1 VTLAVVRDLRELR
14 EPSSVDEVAAFETS
28 PATKREAAM
37 QRRKVLMAA
46 VAALL
51 PVSLAIAG
59 SASRADAATDSS
71 ITGKVLPAASPGT
84 QVWVRLFGPGGENGG
99 AASVAASPNGKT
111 AYVTG
116 YFTAA
121 GGTEEYATIA
131 YTTVTGSRVWSKAY
145 TGPGAID
152 GIPNRAVSVAV
163 SPNGKTVYVTGES
176 GSAATGDWTSYA
188 TVAYSAATGAQLWA
202 KRYGVPGDYASAP
215 VKVAV
220 SPNGKMVY
228 VTGDS
233 DNSFTAGGGADY
245 ATVAYNAA
253 TGAQV
258 WVRRFNGGLTYGGA
272 ASMAVNPNGSTVYVT
287 GNTGTGGGSGTAY
300 ATIAYNAATGAQR
313 WIKRYS
319 GGEFGDGGAAVAVSP
334 NGKTVIVT
342 GSVDAGGTTAY
353 ATIAYNAVTGAQV
366 WARRYGTPG
375 TDYAR
380 AVAVSPNGKTVLVTG
395 MISGVAGTDGAQEYA
410 TIAYNAATG
419 AQVWVRAYDGDEF
432 GGNGDQAYA
441 VAVSPD
447 GKTVYVTGTTF
458 AAEHATTIAYS
469 TAVGTPLWVR
479 SHDDGGT
486 VSVAVS
492 PVTGTVLVTGF
503 GNNYSTYLTIAYQG

>member
-1 VTLAVVRDLRELR
+1 
-14 EPSSVDEVAAFETS
+14 
-28 PATKREAAM
+28 M

-46 VAALL
+46 ATVLL
-51 PVSLAIAG
+51 PVSLAITG
-59 SASRADAATDSS
+59 SASLADAATDSPV
-71 ITGKVLPAASPGT
+71 TAKVLPAASPGT
-84 QVWVRLFGPGGENGG
+84 QVWVRLFGPNGNGG
-99 AASVAASPNGKT
+99 AASVAASPKGKT

-121 GGTEEYATIA
+121 GGTEEYATVA
-131 YTTVTGSRVWSKAY
+131 YSTVTGSRLWSKAY
-145 TGPGAID
+145 TGPGALD

-176 GSAATGDWTSYA
+176 GSATYGDFTSYA

-215 VKVAV
+215 VTMAV

-233 DNSFTAGGGADY
+233 DNTFAAGGGADY

-253 TGAQV
+253 TGAQM
-258 WVRRFNGGLTYGGA
+258 WVQRFNAGLTYGGA
-272 ASMAVNPNGSTVYVT
+272 GAMAVNPNGSTVYVT
-287 GNTGTGGGSGTAY
+287 GNIVTGGNNRRAY
-300 ATIAYNAATGAQR
+300 ATIAYSAVTGAPR
-313 WIKRYS
+313 WIKHY
-319 GGEFGDGGAAVAVSP
+319 GEYGDGGAAVAVSP

-342 GSVDAGGTTAY
+342 GSVDAGATSEY
-353 ATIAYNAVTGAQV
+353 ATVDYSAVSGAQV

-380 AVAVSPNGKTVLVTG
+380 AVAVSPNGKTVIVTG

-410 TIAYNAATG
+410 TIAYSTATG
-419 AQVWVRAYDGDEF
+419 AQVWVRAYRGDEF

-447 GKTVYVTGTTF
+447 GRTVYVTGTTF

-469 TAVGTPLWVR
+469 TAAGTPLWVQ
-479 SHDDGGT
+479 SYNGGGT

-492 PVTGTVLVTGF
+492 PVTGTVLVTGYD
-503 GNNYSTYLTIAYQG
+503 NSSSTYLTIAYQGSP

>member
-1 VTLAVVRDLRELR
+1 
-14 EPSSVDEVAAFETS
+14 
-28 PATKREAAM
+28 M

-59 SASRADAATDSS
+59 SASPADAANDSPV
-71 ITGKVLPAASPGT
+71 TGKVLLAASPGT
-84 QVWVRLFGPGGENGG
+84 QVWVRLFGPGGNGG

-116 YFTAA
+116 YLTAA
-121 GGTEEYATIA
+121 GGTVEYATVA
-131 YTTVTGSRVWSKAY
+131 YSIVTGSLLWSKAY

-176 GSAATGDWTSYA
+176 GSATYGDFTSYA

-215 VKVAV
+215 VTMAV
-220 SPNGKMVY
+220 SPDGRMVY

-233 DNSFTAGGGADY
+233 DNTYAAGGGADY

-253 TGAQV
+253 TGAQM
-258 WVRRFNGGLTYGGA
+258 WVRRFNAKLTYGGA
-272 ASMAVNPNGSTVYVT
+272 AAMAVNPNGSTVYVT
-287 GNTGTGGGSGTAY
+287 GNSWMGGGSGKAY
-300 ATIAYNAATGAQR
+300 ATIAYSAVTGAQR
-313 WIKRYS
+313 WIKQYS
-319 GGEFGDGGAAVAVSP
+319 GGQYGVGGAAIAVSP
-334 NGKTVIVT
+334 NGKTVVVT
-342 GSVDAGGTTAY
+342 GSVDAGGTTEY
-353 ATIAYNAVTGAQV
+353 ATIAYSAVSGAQV

-380 AVAVSPNGKTVLVTG
+380 ALAVSPNGKTVIVTG

-410 TIAYNAATG
+410 TIAYNTATG
-419 AQVWVRAYDGDEF
+419 ARVWVRAYNGDEF

-447 GKTVYVTGTTF
+447 GRTAYVTGTTL
-458 AAEHATTIAYS
+458 AAGQATTIAYS
-469 TAVGTPLWVR
+469 TAAGTPLWVQ
-479 SHDDGGT
+479 SHNGGGT

-492 PVTGTVLVTGF
+492 PVTGTVLVTG
-503 GNNYSTYLTIAYQG
+503 YDTSSAAYLTIAYQG